1 MNQIKRAG
9 VIFLLIISNFKLFAQ
24 EKASNMNPNSVYP
37 VSEEHKLYKM
47 TVWRRLDFRE
57 KQNEPFFSV
66 GAEISSIIVDAVKDG
81 RLVPYES
88 NDSLNKRMTKEAFMD
103 NLKSQQQD
111 SGQPAGAAGSD
122 WGAAGGS
129 SDWGAAGAAGGAQ
142 GAAATP
148 AAPAV
153 QYIFSNQLFLMDM
166 REEVFFDDIRSRMYN
181 DIQSL
186 TIIVPAEASATGVD
200 KPAGTF
206 RFKDLE
212 KIFRSMPDKAI
223 WYNRQ
228 NIGQNRNMADAF
240 LLRLFASR
248 VTRISNPMNKEIVDI
263 YQDPKLALYMSQTLE
278 HKLMEY
284 EHDLWEY

>member
-9 VIFLLIISNFKLFAQ
+9 VIFLLIIINNRLFAQ

-47 TVWRRLDFRE
+47 TVWRRIDFHE
-57 KQNEPFFSV
+57 KQNEPFFSQN
-66 GAEISSIIVDAVKDG
+66 AEISKIIIDAVNDG

-88 NDSLNKRMTKEAFMD
+88 NDSLNRRMTKEAFMEK
-103 NLKSQQQD
+103 LKSQSQETQP
-111 SGQPAGAAGSD
+111 SGTGGTDWGTTGTTAD
-122 WGAAGGS
+122 WGAAGGT
-129 SDWGAAGAAGGAQ
+129 Q
-142 GAAATP
+142 GANATP

-153 QYIFSNQLFLMDM
+153 QYIFANQLFLYTM

-186 TIIVPAEASATGVD
+186 TMVVPAEASATNVD
-200 KPAGTF
+200 QNAGTF
-206 RFKDLE
+206 KYKDLE
-212 KIFRSMPDKAI
+212 KLFRSMPDQAV

-228 NIGQNRNMADAF
+228 NTAQNRNMADAF
-240 LLRLFASR
+240 LLRLFSSR
-248 VTRISNPMNKEIVDI
+248 VTQISNPKGQIIEDI
-263 YQDPKLALYMSQTLE
+263 YKDPKLSLYMSQVLE